1 MTADSLL
8 WEQLNMGSVNRE
20 VERMF
25 PELGLDAETLLRQL
39 LCGDIW
45 GMLKTAGAQVMSSM
59 RVEASEIRVLFAGI
73 LVLGILSALL
83 SDFAELFQNR
93 QVSDLVFFLTYLV
106 FVVVLLGSF
115 TKTAE
120 IVREILTDVTAFM
133 KLLIPTYMIAV
144 GGSCGT
150 VTAGSSYFWLML
162 LTMLV
167 QGCFLELLYPA
178 VAVYMLLSVINGI
191 WLEEKLALLLELLE
205 KGIGGAIKITVGVVS
220 GFSVL
225 QTMIT
230 PVLDSL
236 QHTAM
241 QKAAASIPG
250 IGHLTEG
257 MMELVLGSAVLIKN
271 SIGIYITIVLLAICA
286 APVLKI
292 ALLAGTVKLGAA
304 MIGIVSDKR
313 MISCANRVGTGNL
326 LLVKLTLAAVGI
338 FIIQIA
344 IIAAGTG

>member
-1 MTADSLL
+1 MTADTLL
-8 WEQLNMGSVNRE
+8 WEQLNMGNVNNE

-25 PELGLDAETLLRQL
+25 PELVWDTETLLRQL
-39 LCGDIW
+39 LRGDVW
-45 GMLKTAGAQVMSSM
+45 GVLKAAGAQLMSSVC
-59 RVEASEIRVLFAGI
+59 VEASEIRVLFAGI
-73 LVLGILSALL
+73 VVLGILSALL

-106 FVVVLLGSF
+106 FVVILLGSF

-120 IVREILTDVTAFM
+120 IVRDILTDVTAFM

-144 GGSCGT
+144 GGASGT
-150 VTAGSSYFWLML
+150 VTAGSCYFWLTL

-167 QGCFLELLYPA
+167 QWCFLELLFPA

-191 WLEEKLALLLELLE
+191 WMEEKLALLLELLE
-205 KGIGGAIKITVGVVS
+205 KGIGGAVKIAVGVVS

-230 PVLDSL
+230 PVLDSM

-286 APVLKI
+286 APILKI

-313 MISCANRVGTGNL
+313 MINCANRVGTGNL
-326 LLVKLTLAAVGI
+326 LLLKLSLAAVGI

-344 IIAAGTG
+344 IIAAGTS